1 MSDNFDE
8 LKTYSKRNNIV
19 LKSRETGL
27 LYPIQ
32 LRNPLLLDFKT
43 LCSYTNM
50 SNNMSGVM
58 TLQYYALNL
67 FYSVSKF

>member
-8 LKTYSKRNNIV
+8 LKTYSKPNNIM
-19 LKSRETGL
+19 LKSCETGL
-27 LYPIQ
+27 FYPIQ
-32 LRNPLLLDFKT
+32 FKNPLLLDFKT

-50 SNNMSGVM
+50 SDNMCGVM